1 MPRRVFAA
9 LLVALA
15 GALLAPA
22 AEACDCGATG
32 PPCIAFPKTPVL
44 FAGRVTQ
51 VSELSIPD
59 KTEKNDFVYRYQL
72 VRFEVEENFRGQ
84 PRTSIEV
91 TTGEGGGDCGFHFRT
106 GERYLVY
113 AGELPETGR
122 LYTSICT
129 RTRLLSEAAADLDF
143 LRKRGDPGRGAGLE
157 GTILEIGRD
166 PKTNATPTRGNDEGC
181 SRGRRGRWQ
190 EVGGDDRRRGLVP
203 RLGTAGRRIQRAGR
217 PPQELRAGR
226 EESTGHPGHVRL
238 GAHAGDAVRVSR
250 SEEITERTETPE
262 VFTRRNGE
270 TE

>member
-1 MPRRVFAA
+1 MTRRVCTA

-15 GALLAPA
+15 GALPAPA
-22 AEACDCGATG
+22 AEACDCAGTG

-59 KTEKNDFVYRYQL
+59 KTGKNDFVYRYQL
-72 VRFEVEENFRGQ
+72 VRFDVEENFRGQ

-91 TTGEGGGDCGFHFRT
+91 TTGEGGGDCGFQFRT
-106 GERYLVY
+106 GERYLIY

-122 LYTSICT
+122 LHTSICT

-166 PKTNATPTRGNDEGC
+166 PKTNATPTLGMMKGVRVVVEGGGKKWEATTDDEGWF
-181 SRGRRGRWQ
+181 RVW
-190 EVGGDDRRRGLVP
+190 GLPAGEYSVRAVLPRNFVP
-203 RLGTAGRRIQRAGR
+203 
-217 PPQELRAGR
+217 
-226 EESTGHPGHVRL
+226 
-238 GAHAGDAVRVSR
+238 DARKKVRV
-250 SEEITERTETPE
+250 TPTACGW
-262 VFTRRNGE
+262 VHMLATPYAFPVKR
-270 TE
+270 